1 MFTKFVISIACL
13 VSLAACGGGGSY
25 ATNEDDSR
33 DGPDQPA
40 EGEVLQTIIPNIG
53 IGVHQ
58 LSYWDRSFAMA
69 DVVRQARFVNL
80 TWGVDVGADAQGAPT
95 QDFLLI
101 FGSHR
106 TGAGKYTLMFN
117 GRADVSVRG
126 APNVSVQNLL
136 YDAKSNRSTA
146 DVVLPEDVSGNIW
159 LSFRNTRRAQ
169 SSSISDGVTNV
180 QLWRPGYPT
189 DGSVTF
195 TKEFIQAMKKFK
207 VIRTMDL
214 VSTNTNPT
222 ATWSERTLPSFVGM
236 TGDKGQSWELLVAL
250 ANATERDLW
259 INLPVKADDEY
270 IRNLALLL
278 RYGSDGVM
286 PYTSRQTQPKYP
298 PLKTGIKVYVEYGN
312 EVWNFAPGFN
322 GFRWA
327 LELANLHRMNPAHP
341 IANDGVVGDQ
351 YLALRRWIAFRSAQI
366 SQTFRQVWGDSAMMR
381 TIRPIFATQAGDAN
395 RYLSNGLAW
404 AESYYGDVTRLW
416 YGGGGAAY
424 YDSTVEP
431 TDLLPSTMQAYFD
444 GLPSSQ
450 FARTVSTDSVWTK
463 AYGLRNVAYEGGPG
477 PGGHTLSPDSARAEI
492 AYAYNADP
500 RMRERM
506 HLAQDI
512 WQANGGDLL
521 VYYVYSSSASWSFS
535 DGSRPLTRSDTD
547 STKMQFVSDLSDAL
561 RPVPPF
567 VLGTPVPG
575 TVYLRSPDASIQ
587 TRIGG
592 NTTWGYN
599 GTAYRINAN
608 AQYPAHS
615 ETVLV
620 PIHTRRPGTYSV
632 SVNTLDALATD
643 RLDIFAN
650 GQLAGQVSPG
660 VTTTPGQPVATT
672 SLAVRLPEGLS
683 VVRVR
688 ARVGSVW
695 IRDLVV
701 SAN

>member
-25 ATNEDDSR
+25 ATDDR
-33 DGPDQPA
+33 EEMA
-40 EGEVLQTIIPNIG
+40 EGEVLETVIPNIG
-53 IGVHQ
+53 IGVPH
-58 LSYWDRSFAMA
+58 LAYWDRSFAMS
-69 DVVRQARFVNL
+69 DVVRQAQFRSL
-80 TWGVDVGADAQGAPT
+80 TWGYDVGADPQGLPT

-101 FGSHR
+101 FNSR
-106 TGAGKYTLMFN
+106 WIGAGTYKLVFT
-117 GRADVSVRG
+117 GKADVSLSANPKGR
-126 APNVSVQNLL
+126 VSNHH
-136 YDAKSNRSTA
+136 YDPVTNRSTA
-146 DVVLPEDVSGNIW
+146 DVELAADVSGNTW
-159 LSFRNTRRAQ
+159 LSFRNTRRTQA
-169 SSSISDGVTNV
+169 SSGSDGISDV

-207 VIRTMDL
+207 VIRGMEL
-214 VSTNTNPT
+214 IGANANST
-222 ATWSERTLPSFVGM
+222 ATWHERTLPSFVGM
-236 TGDKGQSWELLVAL
+236 TGDKGQSWEMMVAL

-259 INLPVKADDEY
+259 INVPVKADDDY

-298 PLKTGIKVYVEYGN
+298 PLKTGIKLYVEYGN
-312 EVWNFAPGFN
+312 EIWNSGPDFKGH
-322 GFRWA
+322 RWA
-327 LELANLHRMNPAHP
+327 LELANQHRMNPAHP
-341 IANDGVVGDQ
+341 IANDGVVNDQ
-351 YLALRRWIAFRSAQI
+351 YIALRRWVAYRSGHI
-366 SQTFRQVWGDSAMMR
+366 SQTFRSVWGDAAMMR
-381 TIRPIFATQAGDAN
+381 TVRPIFASQVGN
-395 RYLSNGLAW
+395 GNSYFSQGLAW
-404 AESYYGDVTRLW
+404 ADSYFGDVTRLW

-424 YDSTVEP
+424 YDSTVVP
-431 TDLLPSTMQAYFD
+431 TDLQPSTMQGYFD
-444 GLPSSQ
+444 GLPTPR
-450 FARTVSTDSVWTK
+450 FARNVATDTVWAK
-463 AYGLRNVAYEGGPG
+463 GYGLRNIAYEGGPG
-477 PGGHTLSPDSARAEI
+477 PGGSPLGSISGSPEL
-492 AYAYNADP
+492 AYAYNADQ

-506 HLAQDI
+506 HVAHDI
-512 WQANGGDLL
+512 WLANGGDLL
-521 VYYVYSSSASWSFS
+521 VYYVYSSSAPWSFS

-567 VLGTPVPG
+567 ALGTPIPG
-575 TVYLRSPDASIQ
+575 TVYLRSPDAGIQ

-592 NTTWGYN
+592 GTTWKYN
-599 GTAYRINAN
+599 GTAYRINAS
-608 AQYPAHS
+608 ALHPAHS

-643 RLDIFAN
+643 RLDIFVN

-660 VTTTPGQPVATT
+660 VNTTPGQPVATT

-688 ARVGSVW
+688 ASVGSVW
-695 IRDLVV
+695 IRDLLVAA
-701 SAN
+701 AN